1 METLILNNISKTLSK
16 RQILKN
22 ISFKMNDHEIA
33 GFIGPNG
40 AGKTTTM
47 KVITDLLRPDEGTI
61 RICGFDLKNQRE
73 KALEKCSAIIE
84 TPSLYNYL
92 TGKEILQ
99 YISKIRGIKK
109 ERVEEIIDFTG
120 LGERICDKVRKYS
133 LGMKQRLA
141 LGICLLTAPALLLLD
156 EPTNGLDPQGII
168 DLRVMLKK
176 LKDQNGTSILVSS
189 HNLSEIQK
197 ICDRFIFINDGKI
210 ISQKNNINTN
220 IKTFRMEISD
230 AEKVNKLFSERS
242 DIEQF
247 KIHNNNVQFSINNSK
262 LSELLKELLN
272 NNIDFTDFEQI
283 TWNIEQEY
291 DWIYNR
297 EDLNCDH

>member
-1 METLILNNISKTLSK
+1 
-16 RQILKN
+16 
-22 ISFKMNDHEIA
+22 
-33 GFIGPNG
+33 
-40 AGKTTTM
+40 
-47 KVITDLLRPDEGTI
+47 
-61 RICGFDLKNQRE
+61 
-73 KALEKCSAIIE
+73 
-84 TPSLYNYL
+84 
-92 TGKEILQ
+92 
-99 YISKIRGIKK
+99 
-109 ERVEEIIDFTG
+109 VEEIIDFTG

>member
-297 EDLNCDH
+297 ED